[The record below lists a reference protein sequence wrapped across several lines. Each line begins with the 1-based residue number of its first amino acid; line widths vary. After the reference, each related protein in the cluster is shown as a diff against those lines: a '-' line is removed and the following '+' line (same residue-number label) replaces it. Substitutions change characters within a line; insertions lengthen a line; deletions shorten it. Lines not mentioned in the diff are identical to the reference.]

1 MIKKIPAKKIGMT
14 SAFDDNGRTVPVT
27 LVQPLG
33 VVVTEVRRP
42 ETHGY
47 SSVQLAYGETSAK
60 HVRKPHQGILNKA
73 GVKQTLRALY
83 ETRQDA
89 GDFSGV
95 EVGQA
100 LAPAELVNTWAE
112 VRVSGTSKGKG
123 FAGAM
128 KRWGF
133 AGQARTHGDPDNRR
147 PMSNNATDPA
157 RVFKGSRRPGRM
169 GNERVSI
176 KGLKV
181 QSYNTDLN
189 LLAIKGSVPGPTG
202 GLLWVTVTAEGE
214 PWATAPP
221 VVEEPTAPVEEVV
234 EAAPVE
240 VPTAQAESTEP
251 EGTETVETPEQE
263 A

>member
-1 MIKKIPAKKIGMT
+1 MIKKLPAKKIGMT

-27 LVQPLG
+27 LVQPLS
-33 VVVTEVRRP
+33 VVVTEIRRP

-47 SSVQLAYGETSAK
+47 SAVQLAYGETLAK
-60 HVRKPHQGILNKA
+60 HITKPKA
-73 GVKQTLRALY
+73 GVLRKAGTELNLRSSY

-89 GDFSGV
+89 GDFDGI
-95 EVGQA
+95 EVGQQI
-100 LAPAELVNTWAE
+100 APDSVANWAE

-133 AGQARTHGDPDNRR
+133 SGQARTHGDPDNRR

-169 GNERVSI
+169 GNEKVSI

-181 QSYNTDLN
+181 QSYNADLN

-202 GLLWVTVTAEGE
+202 GLVWVTVTAEG
-214 PWATAPP
+214 APQ
-221 VVEEPTAPVEEVV
+221 
-234 EAAPVE
+234 
-240 VPTAQAESTEP
+240 AQ
-251 EGTETVETPEQE
+251 EQE

>member
-14 SAFDDNGRTVPVT
+14 STFDDNGRTVPVT
-27 LVQPLG
+27 LVQPMG

-47 SSVQLAYGETSAK
+47 SAVQLAYGETTAK
-60 HVRKPHQGILNKA
+60 HIRRPHQGILDKA
-73 GVKQTLRALY
+73 GVDRALRHLY
-83 ETRQDA
+83 ETRQAA
-89 GDFSGV
+89 GDFNGV
-95 EVGQA
+95 EVGQQIV
-100 LAPAELVNTWAE
+100 PSELVNTWAE
-112 VRVSGTSKGKG
+112 VRVTATSKGKG
-123 FAGAM
+123 FAGAV

-147 PMSNNATDPA
+147 PQSNNATDPA

-202 GLLWVTVTAEGE
+202 GLVWVTVTAEGD
-214 PWATAPP
+214 PWFVAPAPVETAPADE
-221 VVEEPTAPVEEVV
+221 VVETAAVEEPTAQIEN
-234 EAAPVE
+234 
-240 VPTAQAESTEP
+240 TET
-251 EGTETVETPEQE
+251 TETVETPEQE